1 MPSPSDLSDGRGEA
15 RQEMTANF
23 KHPHRIDRLRAKIE
37 EEKLDGIL
45 ISSGENRRYLSGF
58 VSTAGWLFVT
68 KANAVLCTDFRY
80 TEQAG
85 LQAPGY
91 RVDRIGGKLDWM
103 SKLFVEHGAKQVGF
117 EADHIT
123 VAQFDRINE
132 AMKDVKDLPS
142 GTQLRPT
149 QGITLGLRAVKDAEE
164 VNLLSRAI
172 QIGDEAF
179 AEVEKTLSPGMTEEE
194 VAWRIEQA
202 VRVRGAEAIS
212 FDTIVGSGPNAAR
225 PHHRAGSDV
234 LREGQTIV
242 IDMGARYQGYCSDL
256 TRTVVLGKP
265 DSQAKKV
272 YDIVLAAQLAAIEMV
287 RPGMTGAECDGI
299 ARKVI
304 QEAGHGDAF
313 GHSLGHGV
321 GLEVHESP
329 GVGPSSPGKL
339 QENMVF
345 TIEPGIYIT
354 GWGGVRIED
363 VVVLENGRARV
374 LSKAPRMKF

>member
-1 MPSPSDLSDGRGEA
+1 MPA
-15 RQEMTANF
+15 TF
-23 KHPHRIDRLRAKIE
+23 KYPHRIDLLRARLD
-37 EEKLDGIL
+37 EEKLDAIL
-45 ISSGENRRYLSGF
+45 ISSAENRRYLSGF
-58 VSTAGWLFVT
+58 VGTAGWLFVT
-68 KANAVLCTDFRY
+68 KADAVLCTDFRY

-103 SKLFVEHGAKQVGF
+103 PKLFAEHGSKQVAF
-117 EADHIT
+117 ESDNIT
-123 VAQFDRINE
+123 VAQFDRIGE
-132 AMKDVKDLPS
+132 ALKEARDLPS
-142 GTQLRPT
+142 GTQLKPT

-164 VNLLSRAI
+164 VRLLSRAI
-172 QIGDEAF
+172 QIGDEAL
-179 AEVEKTLSPGMTEEE
+179 AEVEKALKPGMTEEE

-242 IDMGARYQGYCSDL
+242 IDMGAKYQGYCSDL

-265 DSQAKKV
+265 DSQAKRV

-287 RPGMTGAECDGI
+287 RPGMTGAECDAI
-299 ARKVI
+299 SRKVI
-304 QEAGHGDAF
+304 QEAGYADAF

-329 GVGPSSPGKL
+329 GVGPNSQGKL

-345 TIEPGIYIT
+345 TIEPGIYIS

-374 LSKAPRMKF
+374 MSKAPKMKF